1 MKKILFILLL
11 MPALCFSQATGK
23 VISDKPSGGTIGTA
37 ALTVDLYTL
46 LNLNQTTA
54 GQTLTVPNL
63 TNAAAGK
70 IIYINN
76 IGSVTLTL
84 SPGGVLPVGYG
95 VVMRWD
101 GVRWNVSGIG
111 NTGSGASGSTGSTG
125 IIGLTGNTGTNGN
138 NGNTGSTGA
147 TGNTGSTGSAGT
159 FGITGTSGTTGS
171 IGNTGSSGST
181 GSTGNTGSIGITGA
195 TGSFTNNAWLIV
207 GNASTDSTINFAGT
221 TDSRPLI
228 FKTNNVERA
237 RINSNGDLNVV
248 KDATINT
255 ITVGLGKNGI
265 ATNTAIGLSA
275 LHNNSSTS
283 ARNTAV
289 GYASIANNF
298 SANKSDNTGI
308 GYAALA
314 NTNGRTNTAIGASSM
329 IVTITTAS
337 DSNTAVGAFT
347 LRNVEGKNNTAIGTS
362 SGYSNLVGEG
372 NVYIGYR
379 AGYYATDSNKLYIDN
394 SSTTTPLI
402 KGNFVTNQ
410 VDINGKLAVI
420 DGTQGAGYVFTSDAN
435 GLGSW
440 SSLIG
445 TTGATG
451 STGSTGSTGVTGS
464 TGTTGSTGSVGVT
477 SNTGVTGNTGSTGS
491 TGTTGSTGSTSNTGS
506 TGSTGSIGVT
516 GATGVDLATHWALA
530 GNASISTSFF
540 GSTDATSLRIRTN
553 NTNRMYIDSSSGYV
567 GIGTTAPASNLD
579 VVGRISQG
587 TISTSLGYL
596 QTNTS
601 NLASTTALNPG
612 IAVYGAK
619 TGASALYG
627 MDLGYNSIAS
637 RFGTRLFSGSTAA
650 DIFFGH
656 QTANPP
662 TLQSDLSI
670 AMTIRGD
677 NNNVGIG
684 TTAPAY
690 AQLTQYLTTGPAHM
704 LRSNAATNNA
714 LLGRIVFD
722 TDNNAYTS
730 AGEGTAQIKGEQDNA
745 TASPIGPRYGRL
757 TFFTAP
763 GNSNPVE
770 RMRITSAGNVGIGTT
785 TPASK
790 LDVEGGVSIGA
801 TYSGTTAS
809 PSNGAIIEGKVA
821 IGSTSAKQKFKV
833 QGSAQ
838 ITDSL
843 YLNKK
848 NVQTG
853 DTMLSLHSNVVGYQ
867 LKSAQGYGNIYEAS
881 LSITNGQIKA
891 LNGTPLT
898 VVAAQGA
905 GKYIEVVSASGY
917 YTVGGGSIPF
927 TTNYTLQLIDST
939 AQIPQMQEYGLLVS
953 SVSRSGQFTQMDL
966 NPMAVNVSDLMMVAN
981 VPLKI
986 MVKTGNPAAGDGTI
1000 KIKILYRVV
1009 TP

>member
-1 MKKILFILLL
+1 
-11 MPALCFSQATGK
+11 
-23 VISDKPSGGTIGTA
+23 
-37 ALTVDLYTL
+37 
-46 LNLNQTTA
+46 
-54 GQTLTVPNL
+54 
-63 TNAAAGK
+63 
-70 IIYINN
+70 
-76 IGSVTLTL
+76 
-84 SPGGVLPVGYG
+84 
-95 VVMRWD
+95 
-101 GVRWNVSGIG
+101 
-111 NTGSGASGSTGSTG
+111 
-125 IIGLTGNTGTNGN
+125 
-138 NGNTGSTGA
+138 
-147 TGNTGSTGSAGT
+147 
-159 FGITGTSGTTGS
+159 
-171 IGNTGSSGST
+171 
-181 GSTGNTGSIGITGA
+181 
-195 TGSFTNNAWLIV
+195 
-207 GNASTDSTINFAGT
+207 
-221 TDSRPLI
+221 LI

-684 TTAPAY
+684 TTAPTVPLEIGNGATSSDKM
-690 AQLTQYLTTGPAHM
+690 LVHGIINTNTTTGEFFKGGTTVAGATQLFSIYNSALVRRM
-704 LRSNAATNNA
+704 FIGYGTTGGNVLTIGQQLNSDMVFNTNATEKV
-714 LLGRIVFD
+714 RILANGNV
-722 TDNNAYTS
+722 
-730 AGEGTAQIKGEQDNA
+730 GIGTAAPKRLLDISGA
-745 TASPIGPRYGRL
+745 TGAFQRL
-757 TFFTAP
+757 TDQRVTNSANDTIAKIEFVSSDVSGVGYGAVGSIRSQANANFDGVVTTG
-763 GNSNPVE
+763 GNLVFATKTYNTSLSD
-770 RMRITSAGNVGIGTT
+770 RMIILAGGNVGIGTT